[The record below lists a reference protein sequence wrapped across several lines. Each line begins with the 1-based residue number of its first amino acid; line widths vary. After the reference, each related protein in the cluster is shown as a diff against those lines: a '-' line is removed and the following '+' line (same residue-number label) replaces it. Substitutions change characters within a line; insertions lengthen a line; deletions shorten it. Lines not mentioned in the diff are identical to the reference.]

1 MVFCA
6 CAQPLCLGL
15 PSFSLPSFC
24 SSIPSPPLSS
34 LVGLHL
40 GLLVGRDQTSV
51 PSELCSTLDFYFP
64 ASPALISTG
73 SSQSKQPCLHG
84 EPCLQ
89 LVACPHSGMPH
100 TSSHRAVM
108 SYSECPAHRVT
119 QGCDV
124 IWMSIGF
131 CSSTQFCYWDSA
143 TRLPPLK
150 PKQLLDTRAPFSH
163 IVC

>member
-6 CAQPLCLGL
+6 CAQPLYLGL

-73 SSQSKQPCLHG
+73 SSQSKQPCLRG

-89 LVACPHSGMPH
+89 LVACPHSGTPH
-100 TSSHRAVM
+100 TSHTGLWCHTLSALPTGSHRAVM
-108 SYSECPAHRVT
+108 SSEWVL
-119 QGCDV
+119 
-124 IWMSIGF
+124 
-131 CSSTQFCYWDSA
+131 DSA
-143 TRLPPLK
+143 LLPSFAIEIQQLGYHPWSQNSSWTPEPLF
-150 PKQLLDTRAPFSH
+150 P
-163 IVC
+163 I

>member
-73 SSQSKQPCLHG
+73 SSQSKQPCLRG

-108 SYSECPAHRVT
+108 SYSECLPTGSHRAV
-119 QGCDV
+119 
-124 IWMSIGF
+124 MS
-131 CSSTQFCYWDSA
+131 SEWVLDSA
-143 TRLPPLK
+143 LLPSFAIEIQQLGYHPWSQNSSWTPEPLF
-150 PKQLLDTRAPFSH
+150 P
-163 IVC
+163 I